1 MTEDELNTR
10 LTVLERQQAYLTNAL
25 AAALQGQW
33 AGGADTAEAW
43 VYAINPTLQGTLK
56 LDLPVVPG

>member
-1 MTEDELNTR
+1 MSDDEMNAR
-10 LTVLERQQAYLTNAL
+10 LTVLERQQSYLTNAL

-43 VYAINPTLQGTLK
+43 LYAINPQLQGTLE